1 MSSEEITPKNII
13 QGLISRE
20 PKQQIISIK
29 NISKLFPSIP
39 PDKFRTEFI
48 PFLITCIPEE
58 EDDVLEELFKVYRE
72 IFNYIEGRKH
82 IKDTFPL
89 VELILHT
96 ANMEIRKELIIY
108 LRHIIDKQDEFS
120 NVEKDLFELLKK
132 SANTEDP
139 SNENGFVALSAE
151 FLGDFKEKYRNQIY
165 NLYSQFAQ
173 KKNQG
178 KVIKIQLSANLPK
191 ISKFLQK
198 NEFFE
203 LFNFLMEE
211 KCDAVRF
218 NLVEALGNLKE
229 KEKNKLDGYEN
240 FIGEKI
246 NKLSEDESWRV
257 RLMLAKFIQ
266 DIFELVKKLCELNN
280 KNVDVKQITL
290 QAYLKLLQDKEGE
303 VRSMACEK
311 LEDAA
316 DFLKDMEDFDKILS
330 CLKNLKSD
338 PLPYVRS
345 SLASNILS
353 MAPLINTKKTNEYI
367 FPIFL
372 DLIKDEFH
380 DIRMLIIKNLDKLNE
395 EVNIDVY
402 VQGIIPSLIEISGN
416 SNWRVRNQVQEIIPT
431 IARIV
436 KKKIFLESIMPICL
450 KWLTDPVYAIRQNA
464 CKILKRVYDIFK
476 WEGFEKQL
484 LTKLNSMIKVENYL
498 IRITVVLVIKEF
510 LSDEYELD
518 FMEKKLFPILAKL
531 SNDKISN
538 VRQACTHVI
547 KRLGRLSKNK
557 EVVKECKNIIDE
569 LKIDKDIEVVY
580 AATDN

>member
-1 MSSEEITPKNII
+1 MSSEEITPKSII

-20 PKQQIISIK
+20 PKQQIISIR

-39 PDKFRTEFI
+39 PKKFRTEFI

-58 EDDVLEELFKVYRE
+58 EDDVLEELFKVYRD
-72 IFNYIEGRKH
+72 IFNYIEGKDY

-89 VELILHT
+89 VELIFHT
-96 ANMEIRKELIIY
+96 GNIDVRKEVIIY

-120 NVEKDLFELLKK
+120 NVENNLFELMKK
-132 SANTEDP
+132 LANTEDP

-151 FLGDFKEKYRNQIY
+151 FFGDFKEKYRNQIF

-178 KVIKIQLSANLPK
+178 KSIKIQISMNLSK
-191 ISKFLQK
+191 ISNFLQK

-203 LFNFLMEE
+203 IFDFLLEE

-218 NLVEALGNLKE
+218 YLVEALCHLKE
-229 KEKNKLDGYEN
+229 KEKNKLEGYDN

-246 NKLSEDESWRV
+246 NKFTEDESWRV
-257 RLMLAKFIQ
+257 RLMLAKFIP
-266 DIFELVKKLCELNN
+266 DLFELIKKITENSNNSEL
-280 KNVDVKQITL
+280 KKIIL
-290 QAYLKLLQDKEGE
+290 KSYLKLLQDKEGE
-303 VRSMACEK
+303 VRSMACDK
-311 LEDAA
+311 LEEAA
-316 DFLKDMEDFDKILS
+316 EFLKDMEDFDKILS

-338 PLPYVRS
+338 SLPYVRS

-353 MAPLINTKKTNEYI
+353 MAPIINTKKTNEYI

-372 DLIKDEFH
+372 DLIKDEAH

-395 EVNIDVY
+395 VVNVDNY
-402 VQGIIPSLIEISGN
+402 VQGIIPSLIEISDN
-416 SNWRVRNQVQEIIPT
+416 NNWRVRNQVQEIIPT

-436 KKKIFLESIMPICL
+436 KKKIFLENIMPICL
-450 KWLTDPVYAIRQNA
+450 KWLTDQVYAIRQNA
-464 CKILKRVYDIFK
+464 CKILKRLYDIFK
-476 WEGFEKQL
+476 GEDFEKKL
-484 LTKLNSMIKVENYL
+484 IAKLNAMIKVENYL
-498 IRITVVLVIKEF
+498 IRITVVLLIKEF

-518 FMEKKLFPILAKL
+518 FMEKKLFPILVKL

-538 VRQACTHVI
+538 VRQACTYVI
-547 KRLGRLSKNK
+547 KKLGRLSKNK
-557 EVVKECKNIIDE
+557 DVIKECKAIIDE